1 MKAFEILQ
9 MKRAL
14 KVGAQCFSLDF
25 VWFQRMNIS
34 KKQATAKYDLVNLSQ
49 LSDNFTSLYFY

>member
-1 MKAFEILQ
+1 

-34 KKQATAKYDLVNLSQ
+34 KKQATAKYDLVNLSHN
-49 LSDNFTSLYFY
+49 LSVVR